1 MFAVELKKI
10 VGVNGIQGPD
20 TVAGLDPG
28 WHQENL
34 DAGLVVLPASADQV
48 ARVVA
53 YCNRKDVSLVPH
65 GGRTGLSGGGVSA
78 PGAIVLQTTRMNRV
92 LSIDPLA
99 GTVIVEAGIVLEA
112 LEAEVAKH
120 NLSVG
125 IDLGARGTA
134 TIGGMVSTNA
144 GGIEAFRNG
153 MTRHHV
159 LGLEVVLPDGQI
171 LDDLKTVTK
180 ANEGYDIKQLFI
192 GAEGTLGVVTKVS
205 LSLVPKEGRTAT
217 ALVSCSG
224 VDQAVRTF
232 RHFRNHCDG
241 TLLSA
246 ELMWPDYSR
255 VTAAELGHE
264 PVLAFETDQQ
274 ALFLI
279 LEVADKKGDGRV
291 FLENLLSEC
300 ADKNEI
306 RNAIIAKSDREK
318 ESIWQIREEPRICE
332 NRFPHGFWFDISVP
346 LGELKNYTDK
356 LFEEIPRIQPEL
368 KTLVFGH
375 LGDGNL
381 HITVTSGK
389 VISELEDPIRRAVY
403 QNLNA
408 LAGSFSAE
416 HGIGIDKRESLARY
430 TSPEK
435 LKIMR
440 NIKKLLDPKGIMNPG
455 KVLATTDEP

>member
-1 MFAVELKKI
+1 MFTDELKEI
-10 VGVNGIQGPD
+10 VDVNGIQGPD

-28 WHQENL
+28 WHRENL
-34 DAGLVVLPASADQV
+34 AAGLIVLPVSTDQV
-48 ARVVA
+48 ARVITC
-53 YCNRKDVSLVPH
+53 CNREGVSLVPH

-78 PGAIVLQTTRMNRV
+78 PGAIVLQTTRMNRI

-99 GTVIVEAGIVLEA
+99 GTVIVEAGIVLEE

-134 TIGGMVSTNA
+134 TIGGMISTNA

-153 MTRHHV
+153 MTRHRV

-205 LSLVPKEGRTAT
+205 LSLVPREGSTAT
-217 ALVSCSG
+217 ALVSCLG
-224 VDQAVRTF
+224 VDKAVRTF
-232 RHFRNHCDG
+232 RHFRNHRDG

-255 VTAAELGHE
+255 ITAAELGHE
-264 PVLAFETDQQ
+264 SVLAFETDQQ

-279 LEVADKKGDGRV
+279 LEVADNKGDGRV

-300 ADKNEI
+300 ADKSEI
-306 RNAIIAKSDREK
+306 RNAIIAKSDRER

-332 NRFPHGFWFDISVP
+332 NRFPHGFWFDVSVP

-356 LFEEIPRIQPEL
+356 LFEHIPRIQPEL
-368 KTLVFGH
+368 RTLVFGH

-381 HITVTSGK
+381 HITVTSGE

-435 LKIMR
+435 LKIMK
-440 NIKKLLDPKGIMNPG
+440 NIKKILDPKGIMNPG
-455 KVLATTDEP
+455 KVLTSVDKS

>member
-1 MFAVELKKI
+1 MLSDKLKNI
-10 VGVNGIQGPD
+10 VGVNGIQGAD
-20 TVAGLDPG
+20 IVAGLDPG
-28 WHQENL
+28 WHPENL
-34 DAGLVVLPASADQV
+34 AAGLIVLPMSAEQV
-48 ARVVA
+48 SRVVA
-53 YCNRKDVSLVPH
+53 YCNRKAVSLVPH

-99 GTVIVEAGIVLEA
+99 GTVIVEAGIILEV

-153 MTRHHV
+153 MTRHRI

-171 LDDLKTVTK
+171 LNDLKTVTK

-217 ALVSCSG
+217 ALVSCLG
-224 VDQAVRTF
+224 VDKAVRIF
-232 RHFRNHCDG
+232 RRFRNHRDG

-255 VTAAELGHE
+255 ITAAELGHE
-264 PVLAFETDQQ
+264 SVLAFETDQQ

-279 LEVADKKGDGRV
+279 LEVADNKGNGRV

-300 ADKNEI
+300 ADKSEL
-306 RNAIIAKSDREK
+306 RNAIIAKSDRER

-332 NRFPHGFWFDISVP
+332 NRFPHGFWFDVSVP
-346 LGELKNYTDK
+346 LGKLKHYTDK
-356 LFEEIPRIQPEL
+356 LFEDIPKIQPEL
-368 KTLVFGH
+368 RVLVFGH

-389 VISELEDPIRRAVY
+389 VISDLEGPIRQAVY
-403 QNLNA
+403 RNLNE

-435 LKIMR
+435 LKIMK
-440 NIKKLLDPKGIMNPG
+440 NIKEILDPKGIMNPG
-455 KVLATTDEP
+455 KILASVDEP

>member
-1 MFAVELKKI
+1 VDELKDI
-10 VGVNGIQGPD
+10 VGVNGIQGSD

-34 DAGLVVLPASADQV
+34 AAGLIVLPVSTHQV
-48 ARVVA
+48 AGIVA
-53 YCNRKDVSLVPH
+53 YCNRKGVSLVPH
-65 GGRTGLSGGGVSA
+65 GGRTGLSGGGIST
-78 PGAIVLQTTRMNRV
+78 PGAVILQTTRMNRV
-92 LSIDPLA
+92 LSIDPLG
-99 GTVIVEAGIVLEA
+99 GTAIVETGIVLEA

-125 IDLGARGTA
+125 IDLGARGSA

-153 MTRHHV
+153 MTRHRV
-159 LGLEVVLPDGQI
+159 LGLEVVLPNGQI

-192 GAEGTLGVVTKVS
+192 GAEGTLGVITKVS
-205 LSLVPKEGRTAT
+205 LSLVPKEGKTAT
-217 ALVSCSG
+217 ALTSCLD
-224 VDQAVRTF
+224 VDKAVRTF
-232 RHFRNHCDG
+232 RRFRNHRDG

-255 VTAAELGHE
+255 ITAEELGHE
-264 PVLAFETDQQ
+264 SVLTFETDPQ

-279 LEVADKKGDGRV
+279 LEVADDKDDGGV

-300 ADKNEI
+300 ADKGEI
-306 RNAIIAKSDREK
+306 RNAIIAKSDRER
-318 ESIWQIREEPRICE
+318 ESIWKIREEPRICE

-356 LFEEIPRIQPEL
+356 LFEDITRIQPEL
-368 KTLVFGH
+368 RALVFGH

-389 VISELEDPIRRAVY
+389 VISDLEDPIRRAVFR
-403 QNLNA
+403 NLNE

-440 NIKKLLDPKGIMNPG
+440 NIKKILDPKGIMNPG
-455 KVLATTDEP
+455 KVLASADKF